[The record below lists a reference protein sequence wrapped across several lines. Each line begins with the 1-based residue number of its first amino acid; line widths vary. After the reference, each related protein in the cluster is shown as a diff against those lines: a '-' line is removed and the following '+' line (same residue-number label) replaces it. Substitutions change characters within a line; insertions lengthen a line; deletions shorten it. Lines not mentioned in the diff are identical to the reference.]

1 MFTSSSKLGFKN
13 FLHVWFCLKI
23 EKLGYNGR
31 GGLIVMDCEE
41 DNHNHEVYII
51 FDLFLL
57 IFEGKLADASV
68 IISFCATS
76 IAEDIPT
83 IE

>member
-1 MFTSSSKLGFKN
+1 MFVSSSILLLFSSISSMFISFKT
-13 FLHVWFCLKI
+13 
-23 EKLGYNGR
+23 ES
-31 GGLIVMDCEE
+31 DC
-41 DNHNHEVYII
+41 II